1 MYLNLQISNN
11 GQWQDA
17 AILELTGELPQGLK
31 ASTILQYQID
41 YASSNLNSNDSRAL
55 SLNEVVNFSPKNKNT
70 FPAFCFDII
79 PAGRAK
85 EFWLDRLDLEDRPSS
100 NWELLKLGAMTPPGN
115 IRVKEAYETLV
126 QMDHPGFSKDDVIR
140 MKEEFIDHAEKCGAP
155 ISGSSGANGEAK
167 KFLLTEDI
175 HGRFH
180 PTGIIPLE
188 KRKKE
193 WIIKFPRDKYDE
205 DLEVLRAE
213 DYFHKIAMNLNLK
226 TFGETSFSERCLFV
240 ERFDVFYESSIE
252 NRYGLESIASAMNIA
267 QFGKSLIHF
276 DVIKNLKEHS
286 TSYEADLLEYFKR
299 DLLNLT
305 MGNHDNH
312 SRNTSYLKKNNEITL
327 SPLYDFCP
335 MFLDST
341 GVSRTIRWGECEENK
356 DVNWNR
362 VFSQLIELKLLRPEN
377 KEMLIS
383 SLIEM
388 LENLP
393 GVMKSYDIYEEITDY
408 ITPRREKN
416 LGGLENAQKR

>member
-1 MYLNLQISNN
+1 MHLNIQISNN

-17 AILELTGELPQGLK
+17 ATLELRGELSKGLK

-41 YASSNLNSNDSRAL
+41 YVSSNLNANDSRAL
-55 SLNEVVNFSPKNKNT
+55 SLNEVVNFSPKDKGT

-79 PAGRAK
+79 PAGRAR
-85 EFWLDRLDLEDRPSS
+85 EFWLDRLNLEDRPSS
-100 NWELLKLGAMTPPGN
+100 SWELLRLGAMTPPGN

-140 MKEEFIDHAEKCGAP
+140 MKEEFIDHAEECGAP

-193 WIIKFPRDKYDE
+193 WIVKFPRDKYDE
-205 DLEVLRAE
+205 DLEVLRGE
-213 DYFHKIAMNLNLK
+213 DNFHKIAKDLNLK
-226 TFGETSFSERCLFV
+226 TFGETNFTERCLFV
-240 ERFDVFYESSIE
+240 ERFDIDYEDSAE
-252 NRYGLESIASAMNIA
+252 KRYGLESMASAMNIT
-267 QFGKSLIHF
+267 QFRKSLIHF
-276 DVIKNLKEHS
+276 DVIKNLKKFS
-286 TSYEADLLEYFKR
+286 TNYEDDLLEYLKR

-312 SRNTSYLKKNNEITL
+312 SRNTSYLKKGNEISL

-335 MFLDST
+335 MFLDSS
-341 GVSRTIRWGECEENK
+341 GVSRTIRWGECEVNK
-356 DVNWNR
+356 DVDWNG
-362 VFSQLIELKLLRPEN
+362 VFNYLIELELLRPKKR
-377 KEMLIS
+377 KELIS
-383 SLIEM
+383 SLVEM

-393 GVMKSYDIYEEITDY
+393 SAMKNYSIYEEITDY
-408 ITPRREKN
+408 VNPRRDKY
-416 LGGLENAQKR
+416 LGGLANA